1 MLDNKDIFYLNK
13 NEILD
18 ILSKIDDVIF
28 VGGTSEYLQ
37 GVKKE
42 LNDIDIRITNFEN
55 LISIGYIHKFK
66 LDLFYGLSG
75 NRGVIKLINFLL
87 IPLKVLLIH
96 HGSDS
101 VSTFDKCFLKSSK
114 SLQFKKF
121 SFSVDG

>member
-55 LISIGYIHKFK
+55 LISIGYIHKFN
-66 LDLFYGLSG
+66 LDLNMGAGYAFSKNDSEFVPVLNFTLGW
-75 NRGVIKLINFLL
+75 VIGK
-87 IPLKVLLIH
+87 
-96 HGSDS
+96 
-101 VSTFDKCFLKSSK
+101 
-114 SLQFKKF
+114 
-121 SFSVDG
+121 